1 MYSLFYCFLKLLLWK
16 DKFIKTVIFLF
27 LSEMTQIGQ
36 NNQEIYDILM
46 NHPNKRED
54 VGIFSDMGLLEIEI
68 AKQSQ
73 KLRNSV

>member
-1 MYSLFYCFLKLLLWK
+1 
-16 DKFIKTVIFLF
+16 
-27 LSEMTQIGQ
+27 MTQIGQ

-46 NHPNKRED
+46 NHPNKREN